1 MIRESYCIGIDFG
14 TDSVRAI
21 VVNTKNGEEA
31 AASTFHFPRWR
42 DGMYCNAS
50 LNQFRQHPLDYIEG
64 MIFTVTHAVAEAGA
78 AVKSKIKAI
87 SIATTGSSPAAVD
100 KAGRPLALDPDFSND
115 PDAMF
120 LLWKDHS
127 SIQETAALNAHA
139 KKFDTD
145 YLRYVGGIYSSEWYW
160 SKLLYILRN
169 NELVRKHAVSFV
181 EHCDWM
187 PFLLTGGNDITQMKR
202 GVCTAGHKALW
213 SADWGGYPPDTFFS
227 SLDPLLFG
235 FASSLPANIYTA
247 DQPAGVISEEWA
259 KNLGLNKDVVIGIGA
274 MDAHMAAVGGQ
285 IKPYFLSKVMGTS
298 TCDMLV
304 APVEDMNGKY
314 VHGICGMVNGSIIPG
329 MTGLEAGQ
337 SAFGDV
343 YAWFRNILAWPLKHL
358 LDDADTVRMDTIVE
372 KVIPELSRQA
382 AALDFNTDSA
392 LSLDWFNGR
401 RTPDANALLK
411 AGINGLS
418 LGTDAPEI
426 FRSLAEATCFGAKA
440 IVDRFLNQ
448 GIPVK
453 GIIGIG
459 GVAKKSEFIMQMMAD
474 ILNLSIQVNSSEQTA
489 ALGAAMFA
497 ATVAGDYTKVEDA
510 IVSMGKGFEKPFY
523 PHPGKNK
530 LYEKR
535 FLKYQATGR
544 FIEENT
550 A

>member
-1 MIRESYCIGIDFG
+1 
-14 TDSVRAI
+14 
-21 VVNTKNGEEA
+21 
-31 AASTFHFPRWR
+31 
-42 DGMYCNAS
+42 
-50 LNQFRQHPLDYIEG
+50 
-64 MIFTVTHAVAEAGA
+64 
-78 AVKSKIKAI
+78 
-87 SIATTGSSPAAVD
+87 
-100 KAGRPLALDPDFSND
+100 
-115 PDAMF
+115 
-120 LLWKDHS
+120 
-127 SIQETAALNAHA
+127 
-139 KKFDTD
+139 
-145 YLRYVGGIYSSEWYW
+145 
-160 SKLLYILRN
+160 
-169 NELVRKHAVSFV
+169 
-181 EHCDWM
+181 
-187 PFLLTGGNDITQMKR
+187 MKR

-213 SADWGGYPPDTFFS
+213 SADWGGYPPDAFFS
-227 SLDPLLFG
+227 SLDPLLSG
-235 FASSLPANIYTA
+235 YVSSLPARTYTA
-247 DQPAGVISEEWA
+247 DQPAGIISEEWA

-358 LDDADTVRMDTIVE
+358 LNGTDASSIDTIIG
-372 KVIPELSRQA
+372 KIIPELSRQA

-418 LGTDAPEI
+418 LATDAPEI

-440 IVDRFLNQ
+440 IVERFLNQ

-474 ILNLSIQVNSSEQTA
+474 MILNLPIQVNSSEQTA

-497 ATVAGDYTKVEDA
+497 ATVAGDYTKVEHA
-510 IVSMGKGFEKPFY
+510 IIAMGKGFEKPFN
-523 PHPGKNK
+523 PHPGKNR

-535 FLKYQATGR
+535 FLKYQATGK
-544 FIEENT
+544 FIEEST
-550 A
+550 AW